1 MATCAV
7 QVDSLTQFTADVLRF
22 TAAETKYFEFL
33 GGVAP
38 EDEMALREENIR
50 LRKQLEELQGQV
62 KLLTD
67 RVGNLEI
74 KVSTGGSPAG
84 AGDAKKQAPAP
95 PKDDDDDCD
104 LFGSD
109 DEEDE
114 AAAKIKEQRLAEY
127 AAKKSNKPK
136 LIAKS
141 NVILDVKPWDD
152 ETDMK
157 ELEKCVRSIVMDG
170 LLWGVSKLVPVG
182 YGINKLQIASVVED
196 DKVSIDELSDK
207 ITEFEDFVQS
217 VDIAAF
223 NKI

>member
-7 QVDSLTQFTADVLRF
+7 QVDSLTQFTADVLRY
-22 TAAETKYFEFL
+22 TAAETKYFEFI

-67 RVGNLEI
+67 RVGKLEV
-74 KVSTGGSPAG
+74 KVTAGGPPAPG
-84 AGDAKKQAPAP
+84 AGDSKKSAP
-95 PKDDDDDCD
+95 PADDDDVD

-109 DEEDE
+109 EEED
-114 AAAKIKEQRLAEY
+114 ADAAKIKEQRLAEY
-127 AAKKSNKPK
+127 AAKKSKKPQ

-157 ELEKCVRSIVMDG
+157 ELEKCVRSIKRDG

-182 YGINKLQIASVVED
+182 YGINKLQISSVVED
-196 DKVSIDELSDK
+196 EKVSIDELTET
-207 ITEFEDFVQS
+207 IQEFEDYVQS